1 MCRLMRRCV
10 IMIVALLFSLVVNA
24 QNEQLYGVYKG
35 SGTLAGIGTQKAET
49 YDVALHLTAPELAG
63 LEIRGLDIPIN
74 TSATGLTEYKAWITK
89 ELTLSGG
96 KNVADVASVDF
107 TPNGKW
113 TSVRFAEPYVLTEEG
128 IYVGYSFTVPSV
140 DVNNSSDPAKT
151 PLMCFP
157 STETD
162 DMQVHTSRSYRK
174 WTPLA
179 ETTLTAGRALAFV
192 VRLGGDRVKQ
202 YAANFSAPDELDT
215 YSLTGKQKTYKLTLN
230 NHGVANIT
238 RIEYDVEIDGEVA
251 ANYSK
256 AVSLKGTYYGQH
268 TTHSVVVPA
277 QEMAGSKTVSIRITK
292 INNEDN
298 EDLQPATTFDMAF
311 LAEMPKHKPLME
323 EYTGGWCGNCPRGT
337 AAMEALTKKY
347 GDDFVGVAYHNGDPM
362 QLAMATPDN
371 PSGYPHAYVDRVI
384 DTDPFFGTSGGSL
397 GIESDWKTRQ
407 AILTPATIELQADW
421 TDEAQTAIKV
431 TSTTRFIRNLA
442 NSPYSLSYILVADD
456 LHNQSSRW
464 NQSNYYSGT
473 NESDPYLKPWADM
486 PATIRDLHF
495 KDVAIQLSSAG
506 KTTIA
511 GSLPAQVQALQP
523 YEHTYTFDISSNSL
537 VQDKTKLR
545 VVAVISNTLTGE
557 VANAEKAPVPS
568 TPLTGIISA
577 TEAAPVARII
587 YTDLSGRRLTN
598 ASSGVCLQT
607 IVRTD
612 GTRETQ
618 KVIRK

>member
-1 MCRLMRRCV
+1 
-10 IMIVALLFSLVVNA
+10 MIAALLSVFAVKA
-24 QNEQLYGVYKG
+24 QNEQLYGVYNG

-49 YDVALHLTAPELAG
+49 YDVAMHLTSPELAG

-74 TSATGLTEYKAWITK
+74 TSATSLTEYKAWITK

-107 TPNGKW
+107 TPDGKW
-113 TSVRFAEPYVLTEEG
+113 TTVRFDEPYVLTKEG

-140 DVNNSSDPAKT
+140 DVNNNADPAKT

-157 STETD
+157 STETA
-162 DMQVHTSRSYRK
+162 DMEVHTSRSYRK

-192 VRLGGDRVKQ
+192 VRLSGDRIKQ

-215 YSLTGKQKTYKLTLN
+215 YSLTGKQKTFKLTLN
-230 NHGVANIT
+230 NHGTTNIT
-238 RIEYDVEIDGEVA
+238 RIEYDVEIDGEVVA
-251 ANYSK
+251 TYNK
-256 AVSLKGTYYGQH
+256 AVTLKGTYYGQH
-268 TTHSVVVPA
+268 TTHNVVVPA
-277 QEMAGSKTVSIRITK
+277 QEQAGSKTVSIRITK

-323 EYTGGWCGNCPRGT
+323 EYTGGWCGYCPRGA

-362 QLAMATPDN
+362 QLSMGTPDT
-371 PSGYPHAYVDRVI
+371 PSGYPHAYMDRVI
-384 DTDPFFGTSGGSL
+384 DSDPFFGTSGGSL
-397 GIESDWKTRQ
+397 GIEGDWKTRQ
-407 AILTPATIELQADW
+407 AILTPATLELQAEW
-421 TDEAQTAIKV
+421 TDETQTAIKV
-431 TSTTRFIRNLA
+431 TSTTRFIRNLT

-456 LHNQSSRW
+456 LHSQSARW
-464 NQSNYYSGT
+464 NQSNYYGGT
-473 NESDPYLKPWADM
+473 AETDPYLKPWAAM
-486 PATIRDLHF
+486 PGTIRDLHF
-495 KDVAIQLSSAG
+495 NDVAVQLSSAG
-506 KTTIA
+506 KTTIV
-511 GSLPAQVQALQP
+511 GSLPEQVQALQP
-523 YEHTYTFDISSNSL
+523 YEHIYTFDISGNTL

-557 VANAEKAPVPS
+557 VANAEKASVPS
-568 TPLTGIISA
+568 EPLTGIIRPADVAPLA
-577 TEAAPVARII
+577 TII

-598 ASSGVCLQT
+598 ASSGACLQT